1 MKKLCQFFFQKYDQ
15 CNGKIIDRFQNQ
27 NQNKNLWDAK
37 NLDVEEETLVYVYQC
52 FGLIYPSSIEQ

>member
-27 NQNKNLWDAK
+27 NQNLWDAK
-37 NLDVEEETLVYVYQC
+37 NLDVEEETLVYVYKC
-52 FGLIYPSSIEQ
+52 